1 MSRQKP
7 VGIGIAGLGFMGLTH
22 LRASR
27 RLRGGKL
34 VAIATSDPKKAR
46 GDFSGVGGN
55 FGERGGQEDLSG
67 VEVHADL
74 ESMLADDRVDLV
86 DICLPS
92 YLHPSATIESLKAG
106 KAVICEKPIAVR
118 EADAKKM
125 IDAARRAGRPL
136 MIAQVLKFFPEFEL
150 LLDATRDERWGAL
163 RALHMSRRIAFPSW
177 GDASWFSDPKLSGGM
192 VIDLHIHDTDFI
204 VQLLGKPRAVE
215 SSGIVD
221 DRGVSFVR
229 TSYRYGKSAP
239 LVTSDGGWINA
250 PGLPFE
256 QGYDAYFENA
266 TLHYDSTNCPAPK
279 LYTSAGRKPKEFR
292 FKNVDAFRGELQA
305 AVDTVRSGEMHP
317 LLDAKSAALS
327 LAVCRAEERSVRTR
341 KKVEVR
347 L

>member
-150 LLDATRDERWGAL
+150 LLDATRDELA
-163 RALHMSRRIAFPSW
+163 APQATRRTQVRQS
-177 GDASWFSDPKLSGGM
+177 
-192 VIDLHIHDTDFI
+192 H
-204 VQLLGKPRAVE
+204 E
-215 SSGIVD
+215 S
-221 DRGVSFVR
+221 
-229 TSYRYGKSAP
+229 
-239 LVTSDGGWINA
+239 
-250 PGLPFE
+250 
-256 QGYDAYFENA
+256 
-266 TLHYDSTNCPAPK
+266 
-279 LYTSAGRKPKEFR
+279 
-292 FKNVDAFRGELQA
+292 
-305 AVDTVRSGEMHP
+305 
-317 LLDAKSAALS
+317 
-327 LAVCRAEERSVRTR
+327 
-341 KKVEVR
+341 
-347 L
+347 